1 MPNSPHS
8 YSCTWRVVFGVAV
21 FQSFN
26 RKRGPGDL
34 AGRLPPQLSKKKRVK
49 RLRERKQKDFFIQ
62 RLRSPSV
69 FSLPLNPSF
78 FNHQTPNV
86 GLTAHHLS
94 RTRERGLSMH
104 WNPVC
109 EKRKI
114 NFKVTSILYPSQDG
128 LRYMLVFRYKT
139 RPPSRHWNIRTNSYM
154 SGKARILGALLYRV
168 PPNKS
173 WFCFEFQLVIAS
185 MNTGKKARKKG
196 PLPRLIKT
204 KNVGGFMLLFK
215 YFAKFQ
221 LAPPSAKKAT

>member
-1 MPNSPHS
+1 VVRRVGS
-8 YSCTWRVVFGVAV
+8 YAELPPFLFLYPTVVFELAV

-49 RLRERKQKDFFIQ
+49 RLRERKQKEIFLVR
-62 RLRSPSV
+62 RLRSPP
-69 FSLPLNPSF
+69 FSLSPLNPSF

-86 GLTAHHLS
+86 GNRPPPLKK
-94 RTRERGLSMH
+94 RERGLSMH

-109 EKRKI
+109 EERKI

-139 RPPSRHWNIRTNSYM
+139 RPPSRHWNIRKNSYM
-154 SGKARILGALLYRV
+154 SGKARILGALLYRE

-185 MNTGKKARKKG
+185 MSTGKNARKQC
-196 PLPRLIKT
+196 PLPRHIKDE
-204 KNVGGFMLLFK
+204 KRWRFH
-215 YFAKFQ
+215 
-221 LAPPSAKKAT
+221 ATF

>member
-1 MPNSPHS
+1 
-8 YSCTWRVVFGVAV
+8 VFGVAV

-94 RTRERGLSMH
+94 RKREGGL
-104 WNPVC
+104 V
-109 EKRKI
+109 
-114 NFKVTSILYPSQDG
+114 
-128 LRYMLVFRYKT
+128 
-139 RPPSRHWNIRTNSYM
+139 NSLE
-154 SGKARILGALLYRV
+154 SSV
-168 PPNKS
+168 
-173 WFCFEFQLVIAS
+173 
-185 MNTGKKARKKG
+185 
-196 PLPRLIKT
+196 
-204 KNVGGFMLLFK
+204 
-215 YFAKFQ
+215 
-221 LAPPSAKKAT
+221 

>member
-1 MPNSPHS
+1 
-8 YSCTWRVVFGVAV
+8 
-21 FQSFN
+21 
-26 RKRGPGDL
+26 
-34 AGRLPPQLSKKKRVK
+34 LSKKKRVK
-49 RLRERKQKDFFIQ
+49 RYEKENEDFSF
-62 RLRSPSV
+62 
-69 FSLPLNPSF
+69 FSISPLNPSF

-185 MNTGKKARKKG
+185 MKHGKESEKARSIVKAHKDEKRWRFHATF
-196 PLPRLIKT
+196 LE
-204 KNVGGFMLLFK
+204 